1 MIPPTVGGIDVKA
14 ARGVAPLV
22 AALLAALLA
31 SGASAPSAASAAAP
45 RGTGQV
51 DQSTPV
57 RGQLRDDLLAGSAR
71 GGRGARPDPAHPI
84 LVRSSLR
91 VGSTRALLVTFRS
104 LAGKRCLG
112 VTLARAGV
120 QATPVQCL
128 PACRETVCLAI
139 VSGGSLPAGTRI
151 LAGTTSP
158 RIDEIRVG
166 TPAGAT
172 RRYRVSRSRVGSP
185 PAAPIL
191 ARVGPVRRVGA
202 YAAGTEVASVRFF
215 G

>member
-1 MIPPTVGGIDVKA
+1 MKA
-14 ARGVAPLV
+14 ARGVASLV
-22 AALLAALLA
+22 AAVLVAVLA
-31 SGASAPSAASAAAP
+31 SEASASPAASAVLP
-45 RGTGQV
+45 PGTGQV

-57 RGQLRDDLLAGSAR
+57 RGQLREDLLSDSVR

-91 VGSTRALLVTFRS
+91 VGDTRALLVSFRS
-104 LAGKRCLG
+104 LSGKTCLG

-120 QATPVQCL
+120 RATPVQCL
-128 PACRETVCLAI
+128 AACRETVCLAI
-139 VSGGSLPAGTRI
+139 WSGGSLPAGTRV
-151 LAGTTSP
+151 LAGTASP
-158 RIDEIRVG
+158 RVDEIRVG

-202 YAAGTEVASVRFF
+202 YAAGREVAWVRFF